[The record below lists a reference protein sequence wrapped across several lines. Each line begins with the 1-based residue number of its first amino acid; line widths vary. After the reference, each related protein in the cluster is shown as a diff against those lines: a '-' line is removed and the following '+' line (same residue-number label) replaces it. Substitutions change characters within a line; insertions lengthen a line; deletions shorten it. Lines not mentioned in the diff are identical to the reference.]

1 MRRKIVAGNWKMNF
15 TFSQAKEMALR
26 LNTWVKT
33 HKPIAEVYIA
43 PTHLYLEQ
51 LNKDLR
57 NSSITVVSQNVS
69 AMPNGAYTGDVS
81 AQQLLSVGTKISI
94 IGHSERRAY
103 HHEVN
108 KYIGK
113 KMTHLFENG
122 MSPILCVGEKL
133 EHREAGKHFDVVKEQ
148 VSIALERQSA
158 DNLKENL
165 IVAYEPVW
173 AIGTGRNASPEQ
185 AQEMHAF
192 IRKIIGEQ
200 HGLAVAHNTTILY
213 GGSVNAGNASD
224 LFEQFDVD
232 GALVGGASLNFED
245 FTTIIAA
252 RK

>member
-1 MRRKIVAGNWKMNF
+1 MRRKIVAANWKMNL
-15 TFSQAKEMALR
+15 TFPQAKELALR
-26 LNTWVKT
+26 LNTWVKI
-33 HKPIAEVYIA
+33 HKPAAEVFIA

-51 LNKDLR
+51 LNKDLK
-57 NSSITVVSQNVS
+57 NSSITVISQNVS
-69 AMPNGAYTGDVS
+69 AMPDGAYTGDVS

-94 IGHSERRAY
+94 VGHSERRAY

-113 KMTHLFENG
+113 KITHLYENG

-133 EHREAGKHFDVVKEQ
+133 EDRQAGKHFDVVKEQ
-148 VSIALERQSA
+148 VTIALERQSNE
-158 DNLKENL
+158 NLKDNL

-173 AIGTGRNASPEQ
+173 AIGTGRNAAPDQ

-192 IRKIIGEQ
+192 IRKIIGDQ
-200 HGLAVAHNTTILY
+200 HGLQVAHNTTILY

-224 LFEQFDVD
+224 MFDQYDID
-232 GALVGGASLNFED
+232 GALVGGASLNFDD
-245 FTTIIAA
+245 FTTIISA

>member
-1 MRRKIVAGNWKMNF
+1 MRRKIVAGNWKMNL
-15 TFSQAKEMALR
+15 TFSQARELALR

-33 HKPIAEVYIA
+33 HRPAAEVIIA

-57 NSSITVVSQNVS
+57 NSSITVASQNVS
-69 AMPNGAYTGDVS
+69 AMPDGAYTGDVS
-81 AQQLLSVGTKISI
+81 AQQLLSIGTKLSI
-94 IGHSERRAY
+94 VGHSERRNY
-103 HHEVN
+103 HYEQN

-113 KMTHLFENG
+113 KITHLYENG

-133 EHREAGKHFDVVKEQ
+133 ADRDAGKHFDIVGQ
-148 VSIALERQSA
+148 QIRIALDRQEA
-158 DNLKENL
+158 DDLVRDL

-173 AIGTGRNASPEQ
+173 AIGTGKTASPDQ

-192 IRKIIGEQ
+192 IRKQIGE
-200 HGLAVAHNTTILY
+200 HKGIKVANATSILY
-213 GGSVNAGNASD
+213 GGSVNAGNARD
-224 LFEQFDVD
+224 LFEQYDID

-245 FTTIIAA
+245 FTSIITA